1 MGSLASSANSEVV
14 DALSNWGW
22 NCGIIFQISDDILDL
37 TSDSE
42 TLGKPAG
49 NDILEGT
56 YTLPVLIA
64 LSKDK
69 GKYQEIL
76 NEIKEDKID
85 VKNVLN
91 EFTTNEILDD
101 SKEIINDY
109 LNESM
114 KAIFT
119 LKNHELF
126 PVLENINNYLINRTN

>member
-1 MGSLASSANSEVV
+1 MWNNYGRVFAEYMFIKDFRAEKLASN
-14 DALSNWGW
+14 
-22 NCGIIFQISDDILDL
+22 IKI
-37 TSDSE
+37 
-42 TLGKPAG
+42 
-49 NDILEGT
+49 EG
-56 YTLPVLIA
+56 
-64 LSKDK
+64 
-69 GKYQEIL
+69 QEIL

>member
-1 MGSLASSANSEVV
+1 M
-14 DALSNWGW
+14 
-22 NCGIIFQISDDILDL
+22 

-64 LSKDK
+64 LTKDK

-76 NEIKEDKID
+76 TEVKEKKINIE
-85 VKNVLN
+85 NVLP
-91 EFTTNEILDD
+91 EFTTKEIIDD
-101 SKEIINDY
+101 SKEIINGY
-109 LNESM
+109 MNEST